1 MAVTTESSTQYKKDN
16 APTTNGINQHYDQ
29 GVPKYWFFSFTQ
41 GAAAGD
47 ANSTMDLRQL
57 PPGKFRIIGQASYVR
72 TSAFGASRTLDIG
85 HTGYTKADGTTVA
98 ADEDA
103 IHSAADVSSAGGF
116 VPADENYA
124 AGSGGT
130 ILIDSA
136 TAVTIEAKVEGGTIP
151 AGATIDGFL
160 VTIGA

>member
-1 MAVTTESSTQYKKDN
+1 MPVTNESSSQFKKDS

-41 GAAAGD
+41 GAGAGD
-47 ANSTMDLRQL
+47 ANSTIDLRQL
-57 PPGKFRIIGQASYVR
+57 PPGKFRIVGQASYVR

-85 HTGYTKADGTTVA
+85 HTGYTQPDGTAVA

-103 IHSAADVSSAGGF
+103 LHSAADVSSAGGF
-116 VPADENYA
+116 VPADEIYG
-124 AGSGGT
+124 AGNGGT
-130 ILIDSA
+130 FLVNSA
-136 TAVTIEAKVEGGTIP
+136 TVVTIEAKVEGGTIP
-151 AGATIDGFL
+151 AGATIDGYI